1 MAGAPIEPD
10 VDSALGPGG
19 LLERAIPGFGFR
31 EPQLA
36 VARAV
41 ARALSGEGNLL
52 VEAGTGTG
60 KTFAYLVPALL
71 SGRRVVVSTGTRVLQ
86 DQIFDKDLKA
96 LAAVLPVEGR
106 VAVLKGRTNYLCLH
120 RLDAVRAAGP
130 GAAVPAADLERLSAW
145 AEATEVGDLAEM
157 AELPETHPVWR
168 EVTVGAEQCLGG
180 KCPDFDRC
188 FITLAKRRAMAADLI
203 VVNHHLLFADL
214 GVKSGAY
221 GEVIP
226 HYDAVIFDEAHLVEE
241 IATAFFGARVST
253 FRIRDLAS
261 DVRKHALLAGEDA
274 PRLMADAQRVLD
286 RYPAFFARLQ
296 AGAAPGEAEGGRRPF
311 RPLALGPA
319 FAEEAE
325 ALTDALDVLTAA
337 LNARQDKSEE
347 IAHLAARAQ
356 ALCADLEKVLGD
368 NEEDASGEREAV
380 PTADT
385 EAQIIRWVEARGA
398 GAAIGCSPLAVGPLL
413 NEHLY
418 RKVRT
423 SVFTS
428 ATLTTGGDMAYI
440 RDRLGFR
447 PEGAE
452 PEAGE
457 GEDATGDAETLADA
471 DTCVVGSPFDY
482 ARQALLYL
490 PPGLPSPKAPGYPD
504 AVAAEVRELMKL
516 TGGRA
521 LLLFTSYRMMES
533 VYERCAAD
541 LPGTVLKQ
549 GEMARP
555 RLLEA
560 LVAEAPATLFATG
573 SFWQGVDVPGDA
585 LSCVVIDRLPFA
597 APDDPIV
604 AARVRALE
612 KAGRN
617 AFMEFQVPMAALAL
631 KQGVGR
637 LIRSVTDRGVVAVLD
652 HRITRM
658 PYGKVFLDSLP
669 PMARTAERRDV
680 EVFFLKARSVAGG

>member
-1 MAGAPIEPD
+1 MTGAPIEPD

-19 LLERAIPGFGFR
+19 LLERAIPGFVFR

-130 GAAVPAADLERLSAW
+130 VATVPAADLELLSAW

-168 EVTVGAEQCLGG
+168 EVTVGAEQCLGTR
-180 KCPDFDRC
+180 CPDFDRC

-253 FRIRDLAS
+253 FRIRDLAA

-319 FAEEAE
+319 FVEEAE
-325 ALTDALDVLTAA
+325 ALTDALALLTAA
-337 LNARQDKSEE
+337 LNTRQDQSEE

-356 ALCADLEKVLGD
+356 ALGADLERVLRD
-368 NEEDASGEREAV
+368 EEAEEGAETKE
-380 PTADT
+380 
-385 EAQIIRWVEARGA
+385 IKWIEARGA

-418 RKVRT
+418 GKVRT

-447 PEGAE
+447 PEGVETEAE
-452 PEAGE
+452 QKA
-457 GEDATGDAETLADA
+457 DDAEDTTEPLADA

-560 LVAEAPATLFATG
+560 LVSEAPATLFATG

-637 LIRSVTDRGVVAVLD
+637 LIRSVNDKGVVAVLD
-652 HRITRM
+652 HRITKM

-680 EVFFLKARSVAGG
+680 EVFFMKARQVAEKNAL